1 MNWAPPRVGTRL
13 TWALIALALCAALG
27 AAQSRDERA
36 VRAAYVFNLTKYVEW
51 PAAKNELVIGFVGSP
66 ETGEVMQKMLD
77 GKRSESR
84 IIHVL
89 LFPSDEE
96 LKKCSL
102 VYIGDSPKKIRPLLD
117 KFENTNVLTVGEAES
132 FARDGGIVGLVRVGD
147 QVQIQVNLEAAQ
159 HAGIKISSRLLSLAQ
174 IVRPAPGAR
183 N

>member
-13 TWALIALALCAALG
+13 MWALIALALCAALG

-51 PAAKNELVIGFVGSP
+51 PAGKNELVIGFVGSP

-89 LFPSDEE
+89 LFRTAVPVGRGTEE
-96 LKKCSL
+96 MQ
-102 VYIGDSPKKIRPLLD
+102 P
-117 KFENTNVLTVGEAES
+117 
-132 FARDGGIVGLVRVGD
+132 GLHRRLPEED
-147 QVQIQVNLEAAQ
+147 TPP
-159 HAGIKISSRLLSLAQ
+159 AG
-174 IVRPAPGAR
+174 
-183 N
+183 